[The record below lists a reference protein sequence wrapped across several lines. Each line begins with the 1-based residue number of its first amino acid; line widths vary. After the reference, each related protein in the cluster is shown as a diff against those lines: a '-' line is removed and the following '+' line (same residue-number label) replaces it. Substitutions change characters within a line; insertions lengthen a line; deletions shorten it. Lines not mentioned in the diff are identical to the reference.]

1 MLASQNKKVSVVLIV
16 LGIIFLFM
24 SYRLPKYTLVPV
36 DADAVPIFLGFLLIF
51 LSLILF
57 FTKDQET
64 EIEDGEEQVTKSK
77 KGLDKNTKM
86 VIIFGVIVLFYIML
100 LEILGFLITTAIFI
114 FITTLLL
121 GFRKH
126 KTNLIVALAI
136 PFGFYYLFNFVLK
149 ITLPKGIL
157 PF

>member
-1 MLASQNKKVSVVLIV
+1 MLASQNKKVSLILIG
-16 LGIIFLFM
+16 LGSVFLFM
-24 SYRLPKYTLVPV
+24 SYKLPKYTLVPV
-36 DADAVPIFLGFLLIF
+36 DADAVPIFLGYLLIF
-51 LSLILF
+51 LSIILF

-64 EIEDGEEQVTKSK
+64 EVEDGEEQVTKPK

-86 VIIFGVIVLFYIML
+86 LLVFGGIVLFYIVL

-121 GFRKH
+121 GYKKH
-126 KTNLIVALAI
+126 KTNIIVALAV
-136 PFGFYYLFNFVLK
+136 PVGFYYLFNFVLK
-149 ITLPKGIL
+149 ISLPKGIL